1 MTKTIVTISQ
11 LSDGKINPKT
21 ELMEKPAWQLGF
33 DDQSYDIL
41 FKSKM
46 LEHLSRGYRKTVEN
60 FRRGD
65 VTTVSGG
72 QTSFWIV
79 VFQDYEVRLQTA
91 TEIMQIITDGHRNIE
106 RESKPNENGIKEAS
120 EEETDI
126 YAE

>member
-11 LSDGKINPKT
+11 MSEGKINPKT

-33 DDQSYDIL
+33 DDRSYDIL
-41 FKSKM
+41 FRSKM
-46 LEHLSRGYRKTVEN
+46 LELLSRGYHKTVEN

-65 VTTVSGG
+65 VTTSSG

-79 VFQDYEVRLQTA
+79 VFQDYEVRLQMK
-91 TEIMQIITDGHRNIE
+91 TEIMKIITDGHRNME
-106 RESKPNENGIKEAS
+106 RESKPDENGNKETS
-120 EEETDI
+120 EEADI

>member
-11 LSDGKINPKT
+11 LPDGKVTPKT

-33 DDQSYDIL
+33 EDHTSDIL

-65 VTTVSGG
+65 VTTMSGG

-79 VFQDYEVRLQTA
+79 VFQD
-91 TEIMQIITDGHRNIE
+91 
-106 RESKPNENGIKEAS
+106 
-120 EEETDI
+120 
-126 YAE
+126 

>member
-65 VTTVSGG
+65 VTTASGG

-91 TEIMQIITDGHRNIE
+91 VEIMQIITDGHRNIE

-120 EEETDI
+120 EETDI

>member
-33 DDQSYDIL
+33 DDQSADIL

-65 VTTVSGG
+65 VTTTSGG

-79 VFQDYEVRLQTA
+79 VFQDYEVRLQTNV
-91 TEIMQIITDGHRNIE
+91 EIMKIITDGHRNIE
-106 RESKPNENGIKEAS
+106 RESTDENIAKEEV
-120 EEETDI
+120 EEAGF

>member
-33 DDQSYDIL
+33 EAHTADIL

-91 TEIMQIITDGHRNIE
+91 IEIMQIITDGHRNIE
-106 RESKPNENGIKEAS
+106 RESKPDENGIKEES
-120 EEETDI
+120 EEADI

>member
-1 MTKTIVTISQ
+1 
-11 LSDGKINPKT
+11 
-21 ELMEKPAWQLGF
+21 MEKPAWQLGF
-33 DDQSYDIL
+33 EDHTSDIL

-65 VTTVSGG
+65 VTTMSGG

-91 TEIMQIITDGHRNIE
+91 TEIMQVITDGHRNIE
-106 RESKPNENGIKEAS
+106 KESTDENGIKETS
-120 EEETDI
+120 EEADI
-126 YAE
+126 FAE

>member
-1 MTKTIVTISQ
+1 MTKAIVTISQ

-65 VTTVSGG
+65 VTTNTGG

-91 TEIMQIITDGHRNIE
+91 VEIMQVITDGHRNIE

-120 EEETDI
+120 KETDI

>member
-1 MTKTIVTISQ
+1 MTKIIVTISQ
-11 LSDGKINPKT
+11 MSEGKINPKT

-33 DDQSYDIL
+33 EDHTSDIL

-65 VTTVSGG
+65 VTTASGT

-79 VFQDYEVRLQTA
+79 VFQDYEVRLQTNV
-91 TEIMQIITDGHRNIE
+91 EIMKIITDGHRNIE
-106 RESKPNENGIKEAS
+106 RESTDENTEKEAS
-120 EEETDI
+120 EETDF

>member
-11 LSDGKINPKT
+11 MSEGKINPKT
-21 ELMEKPAWQLGF
+21 DLMEKPAWQLGF
-33 DDQSYDIL
+33 DDHTSDIL

-65 VTTVSGG
+65 VTTTGG

-91 TEIMQIITDGHRNIE
+91 TEIMQVITDGHRNIE
-106 RESKPNENGIKEAS
+106 KESTDENGIKETS
-120 EEETDI
+120 EEADF

>member
-33 DDQSYDIL
+33 EDHTADIL

-91 TEIMQIITDGHRNIE
+91 IEIMQIITDGHRNIE
-106 RESKPNENGIKEAS
+106 RESKPDENGIKEES
-120 EEETDI
+120 EEADI

>member
-11 LSDGKINPKT
+11 LSDGKVNPKT

-33 DDQSYDIL
+33 DDQSADIL

-65 VTTVSGG
+65 VTTSSG

-91 TEIMQIITDGHRNIE
+91 TEIMQVITDGHRNIE
-106 RESKPNENGIKEAS
+106 RESKPNENGNKETS
-120 EEETDI
+120 EETDI

>member
-33 DDQSYDIL
+33 EDHPADIL

-91 TEIMQIITDGHRNIE
+91 IEIMQIITDGHRNIE
-106 RESKPNENGIKEAS
+106 RESKPDENGIKEES
-120 EEETDI
+120 EEADI

>member
-11 LSDGKINPKT
+11 MSEGKINPKT

-33 DDQSYDIL
+33 EDHTADIL
-41 FKSKM
+41 FRSKM
-46 LEHLSRGYRKTVEN
+46 LEHLSRGCRKTVEN

-65 VTTVSGG
+65 VTTISGG

-91 TEIMQIITDGHRNIE
+91 IEIMQIITDGHRNIE
-106 RESKPNENGIKEAS
+106 RESKPDENGIKEAS
-120 EEETDI
+120 EEADI

>member
-11 LSDGKINPKT
+11 LPDGKINPKT
-21 ELMEKPAWQLGF
+21 ELVEKPAWQLGF
-33 DDQSYDIL
+33 DDQSADIL

-106 RESKPNENGIKEAS
+106 RESKPDENGIKETS
-120 EEETDI
+120 EEADI

>member
-65 VTTVSGG
+65 VTTVGGG

-91 TEIMQIITDGHRNIE
+91 IEIMQIITDGHRNIE
-106 RESKPNENGIKEAS
+106 RESKPDENGIKEAS
-120 EEETDI
+120 EEADI

>member
-11 LSDGKINPKT
+11 LSDGRINPKT

-33 DDQSYDIL
+33 EDHTADIL

-79 VFQDYEVRLQTA
+79 VFQDYEVRLHTA
-91 TEIMQIITDGHRNIE
+91 VEIMQVITDGHRNIE
-106 RESKPNENGIKEAS
+106 RESRPNENGIKE
-120 EEETDI
+120 EGEGTDI

>member
-11 LSDGKINPKT
+11 LSDGKVNPKT

-33 DDQSYDIL
+33 EDHTADIL
-41 FKSKM
+41 FRSKM
-46 LEHLSRGYRKTVEN
+46 LELLSRGYHKTVEN

-65 VTTVSGG
+65 VTTVSGS

-79 VFQDYEVRLQTA
+79 VFQDYEVRLQTNI
-91 TEIMQIITDGHRNIE
+91 EIMKIITDGHRNIE
-106 RESKPNENGIKEAS
+106 RESKPNENGNKEAS
-120 EEETDI
+120 EETDF

>member
-11 LSDGKINPKT
+11 LPDGKINPKT

-33 DDQSYDIL
+33 DDHDSDIL

-65 VTTVSGG
+65 VTTVSG

-106 RESKPNENGIKEAS
+106 RESKPDENGIKEEGEKA
-120 EEETDI
+120 DI

>member
-1 MTKTIVTISQ
+1 MTKAIVTISQ
-11 LSDGKINPKT
+11 LPDGKINPKT
-21 ELMEKPAWQLGF
+21 ELIEKPAWQLGF
-33 DDQSYDIL
+33 DDQSADIL
-41 FKSKM
+41 LKSKM

-91 TEIMQIITDGHRNIE
+91 IEIMQIITDGHRNIE
-106 RESKPNENGIKEAS
+106 KESKPDENGIKETS
-120 EEETDI
+120 EEPDI

>member
-33 DDQSYDIL
+33 EDHTADIL

-91 TEIMQIITDGHRNIE
+91 VEIMQIITDGHRNIE
-106 RESKPNENGIKEAS
+106 RESKPDENGNKEAS
-120 EEETDI
+120 EETDI

>member
-33 DDQSYDIL
+33 DDPSADIL

-65 VTTVSGG
+65 VTTSSG

-79 VFQDYEVRLQTA
+79 VFQDYEVRLQMNI
-91 TEIMQIITDGHRNIE
+91 EIMKIITDGHRNIE
-106 RESKPNENGIKEAS
+106 RESKPNENGIKETS
-120 EEETDI
+120 EEADI

>member
-11 LSDGKINPKT
+11 LSDGKINPST

-33 DDQSYDIL
+33 DDHTSDIL

-65 VTTVSGG
+65 VTTISGG

-106 RESKPNENGIKEAS
+106 KESTDENRNKETS
-120 EEETDI
+120 EEADI